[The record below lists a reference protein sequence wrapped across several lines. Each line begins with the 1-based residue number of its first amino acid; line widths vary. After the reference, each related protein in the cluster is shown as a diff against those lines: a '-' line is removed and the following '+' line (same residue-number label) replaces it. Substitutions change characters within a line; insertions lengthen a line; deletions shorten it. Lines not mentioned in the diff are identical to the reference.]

1 MLKLVLRAVIFGV
14 IIGGCAA
21 RQADYT
27 KKDIIK
33 ITDFELSP
41 DEEKIVFS
49 AITPTGNLDIWVVD
63 IYGKNLRKL
72 TYASRLPT
80 NRIAKFFKKR
90 RWRNFFEIDMCYP
103 GWTDSGRVVF
113 CQRLLKTDTWGART
127 VSRIYWTINSNGT
140 DKKPRTDLDKII
152 KRQRSS
158 SLNKFKFSGQS
169 EKYKVKILL
178 KNDDLWVLRDGATTL
193 QKLIR

>member
-1 MLKLVLRAVIFGV
+1 MLKLVLRVVIFGV

-21 RQADYT
+21 HQADYA
-27 KKDIIK
+27 KKDIVK
-33 ITDFELSP
+33 IVDFELSL
-41 DEEKIVFS
+41 DEGKIVFS

-63 IYGKNLRKL
+63 INGENLRKL
-72 TYASRLPT
+72 TYEDCSPT
-80 NRIAKFFKKR
+80 NRIAKFFKKHH
-90 RWRNFFEIDMCYP
+90 WRNFFEIDMCYP
-103 GWTDSGRVVF
+103 GWTGSGRVIF
-113 CQRLLKTDTWGART
+113 CQRLLKTDTWSART

-140 DKKPRTDLDKII
+140 DKKRQTDLDKVI
-152 KRQRSS
+152 KSRQSS

-178 KNDDLWVLRDGATTL
+178 KNDDLWILKDGATIL

>member
-1 MLKLVLRAVIFGV
+1 MLKLVLGVVIFGV

-27 KKDIIK
+27 KKDIVK
-33 ITDFELSP
+33 IVDFELSP
-41 DEEKIVFS
+41 DQEKIVFS

-63 IYGKNLRKL
+63 IDGENLRKL
-72 TYASRLPT
+72 TYLDRSPT
-80 NRIAKFFKKR
+80 NRIAKFFKKH

-103 GWTDSGRVVF
+103 GWTGDGRVIF
-113 CQRLLKTDTWGART
+113 CQKLLKTDTWSART

-140 DKKPRTDLDKII
+140 DKKPHTDSDKII
-152 KRQRSS
+152 KRQQYP
-158 SLNKFKFSGQS
+158 SLNKFKFSDQS

-178 KNDDLWVLRDGATTL
+178 KNDDLWILRDGVAISK
-193 QKLIR
+193 KLIK